1 MKDCSGQA
9 GCQSKRIYFST
20 YQVRIIFLWKD
31 REGTISRAH
40 VKGDKVIKVLTDQED
55 KTGSTNKEK

>member
-1 MKDCSGQA
+1 M
-9 GCQSKRIYFST
+9 

-31 REGTISRAH
+31 REGTVRRAH

-55 KTGSTNKEK
+55 ETGSTNKEE